1 MIVVVVDGNS
11 SDSNHSYKNGI
22 VVQPNLMPASLYTPS
37 SSPPT
42 LPRPQA
48 SQARVD
54 ASHVLYAKRYM
65 DRTISH
71 SLHLCHHLCSI
82 HSLCNRQCQPL
93 LQFLSTLGAVGGL
106 RIQRRMRGR
115 CGAVGGLRIFRWG
128 GLRRSCLLGWKRRV
142 GGRLRGKSQGIET
155 GSGAPLLLPRN
166 WS

>member
-11 SDSNHSYKNGI
+11 SDSNHSYKHGI

-54 ASHVLYAKRYM
+54 ASHVLYAKRYIY
-65 DRTISH
+65 RTISH

-115 CGAVGGLRIFRWG
+115 CGAVLAALELTGGEDAGKHACEDGKGGWAACKTYRSIFDSEM
-128 GLRRSCLLGWKRRV
+128 L
-142 GGRLRGKSQGIET
+142 
-155 GSGAPLLLPRN
+155 
-166 WS
+166 